1 MIRVI
6 VILAALTSAFLM
18 SASDAGRDSAASD
31 PELSIECRMLPQTF
45 YERQPVPMVVTL
57 VSSTPDIALAEVR
70 SAPSL
75 TKGEFASVQK
85 VSPAGSAYQEVSGGK
100 TYYCFP
106 LEAYM
111 VTMSDKGKYEIA
123 GGEYEIGVSFPAVV
137 NDPFWGKRR
146 TSVVKRFPVPVDK
159 CKFNVK
165 ALPAPPPSVDFS
177 GSVGK
182 FTIETVVPRGDI
194 FVNEEAVAV
203 VVLRGTGMIAESTLP
218 EYRNAFRNGLRL
230 KSISESRDAAYDNG
244 EMVSE
249 LRLECTFIPDVR
261 DGVEIGEVSFCY
273 FDPEAGE
280 YRTARSAP
288 VRIEVKSTTS
298 KRESISI

>member
-1 MIRVI
+1 MIRVF
-6 VILAALTSAFLM
+6 VILSVLVSSFVM
-18 SASDAGRDSAASD
+18 SASEVGRNTAD
-31 PELSIECRMLPQTF
+31 PEFSIECRMDPQTF

-57 VSSTPDIALAEVR
+57 ISSTPNIALAEVR

-85 VSPAGSAYQEVSGGK
+85 VSPAGSAYKEVSGGK

-111 VTMSDKGKYEIA
+111 VTMSDKGKYEIG

-146 TSVVKRFPVPVDK
+146 TSVVKRFSVPVDK
-159 CKFNVK
+159 RMFNVK
-165 ALPAPPPSVDFS
+165 SLPTPPASVDFS

-203 VVLRGTGMIAESTLP
+203 VVLRGTGMIADSTLP
-218 EYRNAFRNGLRL
+218 EYRNAFRNGVRL

-244 EMVSE
+244 QMISE
-249 LRLECTFIPDVR
+249 LSLECTFIPDVR
-261 DGVEIGEVSFCY
+261 DGVEIGEVTFCY

-288 VRIEVKSTTS
+288 VRIDVKSTTS

>member
-6 VILAALTSAFLM
+6 VILAALTSALLM
-18 SASDAGRDSAASD
+18 SASDAGRDSATAD

-159 CKFNVK
+159 RKFNVK

-203 VVLRGTGMIAESTLP
+203 VILRGTGMIAESTLP

-230 KSISESRDAAYDNG
+230 KSISESRDAAYDDG